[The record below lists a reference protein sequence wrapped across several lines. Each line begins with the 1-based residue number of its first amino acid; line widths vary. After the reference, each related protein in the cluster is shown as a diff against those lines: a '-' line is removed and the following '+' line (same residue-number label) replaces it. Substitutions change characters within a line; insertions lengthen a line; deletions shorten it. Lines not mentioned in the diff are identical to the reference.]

1 MMNFRL
7 IMAATLAASLSA
19 CTGFGTKQDA
29 EAAAASADAKQ
40 AKAEAAPVPQ
50 YPTESAVYACEN
62 TSAVRVTRT
71 DDAAQPHLKVSWMGR
86 EYTMLRENGQGSG
99 LPRFSDHANGLTWVD
114 LPWKGVLLNSR
125 TEKPILSDCK
135 PASGAELAQANKIL
149 DKHAA
154 DYAKAQE
161 KAAKSKKTA
170 KAKTSTKKK
179 SSKSSTTKKTASAS
193 AVKKN

>member
-1 MMNFRL
+1 MMNLRL
-7 IMAATLAASLSA
+7 LMIAALAASLSA

-29 EAAAASADAKQ
+29 EAATPAEAKQ
-40 AKAEAAPVPQ
+40 PQAEAAPAPQ

-62 TSAVRVTRT
+62 VSAVRVTRT
-71 DDAAQPHLKVSWMGR
+71 EDSAQPHLKITWLGR
-86 EYTMLRENGQGSG
+86 EYTMLREEGQGSG
-99 LPRFSDHANGLTWVD
+99 LPRFSDRANGLTWVD

-135 PASGAELAQANKIL
+135 PASGEDLVQANKIL

-161 KAAKSKKTA
+161 KAAKSKKTT
-170 KAKTSTKKK
+170 KKTTKK
-179 SSKSSTTKKTASAS
+179 SSKKSTKK
-193 AVKKN
+193 